1 MKEWAKKN
9 KDLLI
14 AILGILTFIILL
26 TLFGLFFKGGKKE
39 QSNTP
44 PPPNHVEKVDMTME
58 KFDEE
63 SQKPAPQ
70 TSSFFLKPSPT
81 ELLEKLSQ
89 LDSHQLKAEAKK
101 LPGLRIL
108 WPTYFFS
115 VTHQELG
122 TATLLLDTLE
132 NGFGPTIVC
141 TVNSSKFPQVLTMEP
156 GTKFWVA
163 GEVVAINPEGVGQ
176 IKINTEHLRFS
187 EQGNWT
193 PNEESVRK

>member
-1 MKEWAKKN
+1 
-9 KDLLI
+9 
-14 AILGILTFIILL
+14 
-26 TLFGLFFKGGKKE
+26 
-39 QSNTP
+39 
-44 PPPNHVEKVDMTME
+44 MTME

-63 SQKPAPQ
+63 NQKQAPQ

-81 ELLEKLSQ
+81 ELLEKFSQ
-89 LDSHQLKAEAKK
+89 LDAHQLKAEAKK

-141 TVNSSKFPQVLTMEP
+141 TVNSSKFSQILTMEP
-156 GTKFWVA
+156 GTKFWIA
-163 GEVVAINPEGVGQ
+163 GEVVAIDPEGIGQ
-176 IKINTEHLRFS
+176 IQINTEHLRFS
-187 EQGNWT
+187 ERENWT